1 MGNRIHKSS
10 SCVLCRILRHLET
23 RERYSQGRSTLCSNF
38 AIEGIFHANRHAV
51 PQWSSALGGL
61 VVVFQTHRLTDPEVV
76 KRSHS
81 KCILKYEPVKARKIV
96 EFTREV
102 RNAQK
107 VKPYLDIL
115 FCFVNFSW

>member
-81 KCILKYEPVKARKIV
+81 KCILKYEPVKARKIELSLEMPLKKIV
-96 EFTREV
+96 VCE
-102 RNAQK
+102 AM
-107 VKPYLDIL
+107 
-115 FCFVNFSW
+115 NFFEKASKN